1 MFREPVDY
9 DFVAKFRLLEP
20 GYSSLLCINQRL
32 SGFDH
37 LLLLLVH
44 EEGAP
49 LLYKSGQIITNRY
62 HELLH
67 LLDTIVDP
75 SSS

>member
-20 GYSSLLCINQRL
+20 GYSSLLCINQCLR
-32 SGFDH
+32 GFDH

-49 LLYKSGQIITNRY
+49 LLDKSGQIITNRY